1 MIYAIGPIYIKER
14 SNSEMQSHIDA
25 EVRLYKSNYH
35 YSMVH
40 QEIACIYITVSLR
53 MYIQHEKALF
63 ALANALVD
71 YETLSGTGTCQSSKN
86 KKRRPC
92 VAINADIS
100 SARWCAV
107 GVGFND
113 CT

>member
-40 QEIACIYITVSLR
+40 QEIACIYITVSSVCVCIFSTRRLYLPLQMHSWTMR
-53 MYIQHEKALF
+53 PQVGREHVKAVRTRSGD
-63 ALANALVD
+63 LV
-71 YETLSGTGTCQSSKN
+71 L
-86 KKRRPC
+86 P
-92 VAINADIS
+92 
-100 SARWCAV
+100 
-107 GVGFND
+107 
-113 CT
+113 